1 MRVGR
6 MVTWTVVA
14 LTLAVAA
21 PSAQESR
28 RDAWQNVDG
37 IFAAMNVK
45 PGAVVADVGAGDGY
59 FTTRLSKAVGESG
72 KVYAV
77 DVNPAQLVRL
87 RNRVEEAGEG
97 NVEIVQ
103 GELADPRLPA
113 GVLDAALI
121 VNAYH
126 EMSEYASML
135 AKIKAALKPNG
146 RLVIVEPISESRR
159 HRPRA
164 EQTKNHEIAMD
175 LVVADLREAG
185 FVTVAAQDPFVS
197 RPNGHNVEW
206 LLVVTPA
213 PQAQTPAQTS
223 KPLEPEAEQP
233 AASSVFSSRND
244 AWKSPDLRISMEDF
258 KKLPA
263 RDVLVL
269 DVRDPVSYRQ
279 GHLPGAVLMTPE
291 ELSTPEG
298 QAKLRG
304 ETRQIVAYC
313 S

>member
-1 MRVGR
+1 VSIG
-6 MVTWTVVA
+6 
-14 LTLAVAA
+14 
-21 PSAQESR
+21 
-28 RDAWQNVDG
+28 
-37 IFAAMNVK
+37 
-45 PGAVVADVGAGDGY
+45 
-59 FTTRLSKAVGESG
+59 
-72 KVYAV
+72 
-77 DVNPAQLVRL
+77 RL
-87 RNRVEEAGEG
+87 RARLTEAGLT

-103 GELADPRLPA
+103 GDIDDPKLPA
-113 GVLDAALI
+113 AAIDAALI

-126 EMSEYASML
+126 EMDEYRAML
-135 AKIKAALKPNG
+135 AQIKAALKPDG

-206 LLVVTPA
+206 MLVVTPV

-223 KPLEPEAEQP
+223 KPLEPEAAQA

-244 AWKSPDLRISMEDF
+244 AWKSPDLRITMEAF
-258 KKLPA
+258 KKLAPE
-263 RDVLVL
+263 DVLVL

-298 QAKLRG
+298 QATLRG
-304 ETRQIVAYC
+304 EKRQIVAYC

>member
-1 MRVGR
+1 

-14 LTLAVAA
+14 VTVAVAA

-28 RDAWQNVDG
+28 RDEWQNVDG
-37 IFAAMNVK
+37 IFAAMQVK

-59 FTTRLSKAVGESG
+59 FTTRLAKAVGEGG

-87 RNRVEEAGEG
+87 RNRVEEAGDG

-135 AKIKAALKPNG
+135 ARIRTALKPDG

-159 HRPRA
+159 HRTRA

-206 LLVVTPA
+206 MLVVTPA
-213 PQAQTPAQTS
+213 SQTPAQIST
-223 KPLEPEAEQP
+223 PLAPEAAQP

-244 AWKSPDLRISMEDF
+244 AWKAPELRISMEEF

-263 RDVLVL
+263 GDVLVL

-291 ELSTPEG
+291 ELSTPQG

-304 ETRQIVAYC
+304 EKRQIVAYC

>member
-1 MRVGR
+1 MRLGR
-6 MVTWTVVA
+6 MVTWTVAA

-28 RDAWQNVDG
+28 RDEWQNVDG
-37 IFAAMNVK
+37 IFAAMQVK

-59 FTTRLSKAVGESG
+59 FTTRLSKAVGDSG
-72 KVYAV
+72 RVYAV
-77 DVNPAQLVRL
+77 DVNPVSIGRL
-87 RNRVEEAGEG
+87 RTRLTEAGLR

-103 GELADPRLPA
+103 GDVDDPKLPA
-113 GVLDAALI
+113 AAIDAALI

-126 EMSEYASML
+126 EMDQYPAML
-135 AKIKAALKPNG
+135 AKLRGALKPDG

-175 LVVADLREAG
+175 LVIADAREAG
-185 FVTVAAQDPFVS
+185 FVGVAAQDPFVS
-197 RPNGHNVEW
+197 RPNGRDVEW
-206 LLVVTPA
+206 MLVLAPA
-213 PQAQTPAQTS
+213 A
-223 KPLEPEAEQP
+223 QP

-244 AWKSPDLRISMEDF
+244 AWKAPELRISIEDF
-258 KKLPA
+258 KKLAPEE
-263 RDVLVL
+263 VLVL

-304 ETRQIVAYC
+304 EKRQIVAYC

>member
-1 MRVGR
+1 MLAI
-6 MVTWTVVA
+6 A
-14 LTLAVAA
+14 LPLATTLAVAA

-135 AKIKAALKPNG
+135 AQIKAALKPNG

-175 LVVADLREAG
+175 LVLADVREAG
-185 FVTVAAQDPFVS
+185 FVAVAAQDPFVS
-197 RPNGHNVEW
+197 RPNGRDVEW
-206 LLVVTPA
+206 MLVLAPA
-213 PQAQTPAQTS
+213 A
-223 KPLEPEAEQP
+223 QP
-233 AASSVFSSRND
+233 AASSVFSSSND
-244 AWKSPDLRISMEDF
+244 AWK
-258 KKLPA
+258 A
-263 RDVLVL
+263 
-269 DVRDPVSYRQ
+269 
-279 GHLPGAVLMTPE
+279 PE
-291 ELSTPEG
+291 ICLN
-298 QAKLRG
+298 K
-304 ETRQIVAYC
+304 C
-313 S
+313 SLLWNPIHQEYIRTIRYSWL

>member
-1 MRVGR
+1 MKLGR

-14 LTLAVAA
+14 LTLAIAA

-37 IFAAMNVK
+37 IFAAMQVK

-72 KVYAV
+72 RVYAV
-77 DVNPAQLVRL
+77 DVNPVSIGRL
-87 RNRVEEAGEG
+87 RTRVTEAGLA
-97 NVEIVQ
+97 NVDIVQ
-103 GELADPRLPA
+103 GEIDDPKLPNA
-113 GVLDAALI
+113 AIDAALI

-126 EMSEYASML
+126 EMDQYPAML
-135 AKIKAALKPNG
+135 AKLKSALKPDG

-175 LVVADLREAG
+175 LVVADVREAG

-197 RPNGHNVEW
+197 RPNGRDVEW
-206 LLVVTPA
+206 MLVLAPA
-213 PQAQTPAQTS
+213 PQAQTPPQPPAPARPVAS
-223 KPLEPEAEQP
+223 EPP
-233 AASSVFSSRND
+233 APTVFSSRND
-244 AWKSPDLRISMEDF
+244 AWKAPDLRISMADF
-258 KKLPA
+258 RKLPA
-263 RDVLVL
+263 GEVLVL

-291 ELSTPEG
+291 ELSTREG
-298 QAKLRG
+298 QAKLRR
-304 ETRQIVAYC
+304 ETRQIVTYC